1 MINTKPY
8 LISIKLFILALI
20 LVSAS
25 SCVSYKNI
33 PYFQDLNT
41 SHVTTVDI
49 SNYTPN
55 TIQPQ
60 DELLIDINSLNPEA
74 SAIFNNSI
82 QNSRSNSLPV
92 YEYLVNQQGDIILP
106 LIGEMKVSGLTTEEV
121 SDQLRQRLLKYL
133 KEAKVAVRIINFKVA
148 VLGDVARPNVY
159 NSTTERLTVTEA
171 LSLAGDLNVT
181 ADRKSV
187 LLVREENGKRQF
199 YPIDLTSKNIFDSPY
214 FYLRSNDLL
223 YVQPGKHKVSTIE
236 PSGYR
241 NASLI
246 ISALS
251 VFATLAI
258 LLFRNN

>member
-8 LISIKLFILALI
+8 SINIKLFFIVLILA
-20 LVSAS
+20 SS

-41 SHVTTVDI
+41 THVTTEDI
-49 SNYTPN
+49 TNYTPN

-60 DELLIDINSLNPEA
+60 DELFIDINSLNPEA
-74 SAIFNNSI
+74 STIFNNSLES
-82 QNSRSNSLPV
+82 SRTNALPL
-92 YEYLVNQQGDIILP
+92 YEYLVNEQGEIKLP
-106 LIGEMKVSGLTTEEV
+106 LVGAMKVSGLTT
-121 SDQLRQRLLKYL
+121 DQLTTLLTQRLLQYL
-133 KEAKVAVRIINFKVA
+133 KEPKIAVRIINFKVS
-148 VLGDVARPNVY
+148 VLGDVARPSVY
-159 NSTTERLTVTEA
+159 SSTTERLTITEA

-181 ADRKSV
+181 ADRKNIIV
-187 LLVREENGKRQF
+187 VREVNGKRQF
-199 YPIDLTSKNIFDSPY
+199 YPVDLTSKDIFESPY
-214 FYLRSNDLL
+214 FYLKSNDLV
-223 YVQPGKHKVSTIE
+223 YVKPGKHKVSTIE